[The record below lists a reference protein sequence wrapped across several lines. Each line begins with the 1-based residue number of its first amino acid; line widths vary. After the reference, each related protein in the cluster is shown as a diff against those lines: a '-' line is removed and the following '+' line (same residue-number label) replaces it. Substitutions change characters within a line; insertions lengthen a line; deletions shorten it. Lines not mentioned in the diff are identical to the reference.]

1 MKKLKEINLSP
12 SLGRGV
18 SPHVKGKQPYYSG
31 YSGGMTDSAASASS
45 SLMGSK
51 KVKIDLEEE
60 SEESEEEVD
69 LMPEN
74 ILKYRVR
81 NNTGYS
87 LNETLSAINEDWEL
101 LDTAASGLKY
111 GARALKAAGKSTLL
125 SMPFIDTIA
134 GSMML
139 VSGIG
144 SFKQLTDDIIEKINV
159 PENTF
164 AQAMSSEDDEA
175 WLEIINV
182 VISLDEQKRV
192 ELEEHFEDVLHNIK
206 TFITTAFQAYDS
218 VFASAG
224 VVGGP
229 VALAAAETGA
239 NLTTAIAGFIADTVP
254 WERFALDLT
263 GKFAAMIKAMFDF
276 ILGQKEKDESSK
288 MSEAIDNGGPIFLA
302 ILTHPVRSMSRL
314 GEFYTAIETGK
325 SPIADVASATVGAAK
340 SQITTSN
347 LESMI
352 DRAIAANLGEATY
365 YGIDEDLDEDLEED
379 LDLYSDLN
387 EEEEAEVE
395 EQHVVGG
402 FAAPLKS
409 PTKAQ
414 QKKLMTFKED
424 LQRLQDWKL
433 KTTGRTRR

>member
-101 LDTAASGLKY
+101 LDTAASALKY
-111 GARALKAAGKSTLL
+111 GGRALFAAGKAGVLL
-125 SMPFIDTIA
+125 VPFADTIA
-134 GSMML
+134 GSLML
-139 VSGIG
+139 ISGLG
-144 SFKQLTDDIIEKINV
+144 SFKQISDDIIEKIRV

-164 AQAMSSEDDEA
+164 AEAMSSESEDD
-175 WLEIINV
+175 WHEIVNV
-182 VISLDEQKRV
+182 VDKLSEKERA
-192 ELEEHFEDVLHNIK
+192 ELEEHFEDLLHNIK
-206 TFITTAFQAYDS
+206 TFITTAIQSYDS
-218 VFASAG
+218 VILAAG
-224 VVGGP
+224 GPPAEVGG
-229 VALAAAETGA
+229 
-239 NLTTAIAGFIADTVP
+239 NIFTAVSGFIADTVP
-254 WERFALDLT
+254 WERFAVDIA
-263 GKFAAMIKAMFDF
+263 GKLAGIIKSIFDY
-276 ILGQKEKDESSK
+276 ILAGKDKDSNLNT
-288 MSEAIDNGGPIFLA
+288 AIDSAGPVFLS
-302 ILTHPVRSMSRL
+302 ILTHPVRSISRL

-325 SPIADVASATVGAAK
+325 SPFADVAGATVGAAK

-365 YGIDEDLDEDLEED
+365 YGIDEDLDEDL
-379 LDLYSDLN
+379 DLYSDLN
-387 EEEEAEVE
+387 EEEEEEAEVE

-414 QKKLMTFKED
+414 QEKLMTFKED